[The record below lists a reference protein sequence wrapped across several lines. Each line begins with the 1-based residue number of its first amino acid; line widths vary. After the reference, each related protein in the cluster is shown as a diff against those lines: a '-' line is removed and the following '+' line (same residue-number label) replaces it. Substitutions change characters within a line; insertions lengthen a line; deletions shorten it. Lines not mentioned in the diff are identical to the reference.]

1 MPDKP
6 LKILLVEDNEDDIFL
21 FHEMIREENPVPLP
35 SIETCPTA
43 EEAIEKL
50 AGATFDLCL
59 FDYHLGETDGVEL
72 IRRVRSQWANL
83 PLILLT
89 GHGDQEIAV
98 QAMKAGA
105 NDYLNKDKLSGSA
118 LINSFRYCLKIA
130 HEGEMRLLAENQ
142 LKQSHD
148 DLQESLRKL
157 QSAQTQILRSEKLAG
172 IGRLAAGV
180 CHEILNPLNIIS
192 GHSQALL
199 MERKNDPVLADDLKS
214 IMEEVHRIEKIIS
227 SLLKL
232 SRKQDVELKK
242 EKINVVLESV
252 LSVME
257 KDLHLQSINVEKQLA
272 LKLPDILIDTDQMRQ
287 VFLNLIN
294 NAKYSMPNGGT
305 LTVSTSMHTKDRRI
319 FKRDEF
325 KLNNPNTLRIQFKDT
340 GYGIEESDLEKLFE
354 PFFTTKPEDQ
364 GTGLG
369 LSICHSIIEKHGGS
383 IEAENL
389 PQRGANFTID
399 LPIVN
404 NRLGTIG
411 TKLPIR
417 RT

>member
-1 MPDKP
+1 MPEKP

-21 FHEMIREENPVPLP
+21 FREMILEEKPVPFP
-35 SIETCPTA
+35 SIEICSTA
-43 EEAIEKL
+43 EQAIERL
-50 AGATFDLCL
+50 ENVPFDLCL

-72 IRRVRSQWANL
+72 IRRVRSRWANL

-98 QAMKAGA
+98 QAMKSGA

-148 DLQESLRKL
+148 ELQESLRKL
-157 QSAQTQILRSEKLAG
+157 QSAQSQILRSEKLAG

-199 MERKNDPVLADDLKS
+199 MERTNDPALASDLKS

-242 EKINVVLESV
+242 EKINAVLESV

-257 KDLHLQSINVEKQLA
+257 KDLHLQSIQLDKQLSA
-272 LKLPDILIDTDQMRQ
+272 ELPDIFLDTDQMRQ
-287 VFLNLIN
+287 VFLNLIT
-294 NAKYSMPNGGT
+294 NAKHSMPNGGT
-305 LTVSTSMHTKDRRI
+305 LTVSTSLHTKDRRI
-319 FKRDEF
+319 FKRNEF
-325 KLNNPNTLRIQFKDT
+325 KPNNPNTLRIQFKDT
-340 GYGIEESDLEKLFE
+340 GGGIEENNLEKLFE

-369 LSICHSIIEKHGGS
+369 LSICHSIIERHGGS
-383 IEAENL
+383 IEAVNL
-389 PQRGANFTID
+389 PQRGANFMID
-399 LPIVN
+399 LPILN
-404 NRLGTIG
+404 NVPDIIETSM
-411 TKLPIR
+411 PIR